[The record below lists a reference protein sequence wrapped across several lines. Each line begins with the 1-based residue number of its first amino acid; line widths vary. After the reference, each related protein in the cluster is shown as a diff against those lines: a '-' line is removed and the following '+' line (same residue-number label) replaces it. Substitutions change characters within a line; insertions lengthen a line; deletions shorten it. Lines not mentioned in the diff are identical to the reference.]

1 MEEVG
6 SKRIAVEDLDW
17 TEASAEGAVLAEF
30 KFDSLRSNK
39 AQNKEPIVTHLCE
52 IEGVVSE
59 NPYLQATWNRGRVF
73 AEAQNFARYL
83 AESPSNL
90 MTPTI
95 FCKEVTK
102 MLGEIPS
109 IETMVKDRQ
118 WIADKQMGAF
128 MAVAQGSD
136 EPMRFLEIHYRG
148 TENPADPVVLVG
160 KGITFDSGGISI
172 KTATGMALMKGDM
185 TGAAVVVA
193 SVLGAAK
200 LRLPLHLVGLIPLC
214 ENMPSGK
221 SVKPG
226 DVIRSMAGKTIEI
239 ENTDAEGRLIL
250 ADALT
255 YAQELKPKLILDIA
269 TLTGAI
275 DTALGFHYTGVFTQ
289 DDGLWNELDK
299 AGRERSDLFWR
310 MPLHEDYG
318 ESLKS
323 QIADIANSSPS
334 RSGSACSAAMFLKEF
349 VEHPKWA
356 HLDIAGV
363 MHSPKSHHYYGKG
376 MTGRPTRSILQFL
389 VNQAVSTSRS

>member
-1 MEEVG
+1 VG
-6 SKRIAVEDLDW
+6 SRRIAVEDLDW

-39 AQNKEPIVTHLCE
+39 AQIKEPIVTHLYE
-52 IEGVVSE
+52 KEEGPSE
-59 NPYLQATWNRGRVF
+59 NPYQQATWNRGRIF

-95 FCKEVTK
+95 FCKEITK
-102 MLGEIPS
+102 MADGIPS
-109 IETMVKDRQ
+109 IETIVRDRQ
-118 WIADKQMGAF
+118 WIASKQMGAF
-128 MAVAQGSD
+128 MAVAQGSE
-136 EPMRFLEIHYRG
+136 EPMMFLEIHYRG
-148 TENPADPVVLVG
+148 AESLADPVVLVG

-172 KTATGMALMKGDM
+172 KTATGMTLMKGDM

-193 SVLGAAK
+193 SVLSAAK
-200 LRLPLHLVGLIPLC
+200 LQLPLNLIGLIPLC

-221 SVKPG
+221 SIKPG
-226 DVIRSMAGKTIEI
+226 DVVRSMMGKTIEI

-250 ADALT
+250 ADALA
-255 YAQELKPKLILDIA
+255 YGQEFRPKMILDIA

-275 DTALGFHYTGVFTQ
+275 DTALGFHYTGVFTH
-289 DDGLWNELDK
+289 DDGLWKELDK

-310 MPLHEDYG
+310 MPLHECYG

-334 RSGSACSAAMFLKEF
+334 RSGSACSAAIFLKEF

-363 MHSPKSHHYYGKG
+363 MHSPKNHHYYGKG

-389 VNQAVSTSRS
+389 VNQTISTG